1 LRKLKSQKFGYWL
14 VAINRTQWQERNVF
28 MVSLVW
34 GHHALPLYWEVLP

>member
-1 LRKLKSQKFGYWL
+1 MNRAQRRRLRKLKSQKFGYWL

-34 GHHALPLYWEVLP
+34 GL